1 MMKILKEAVSIV
13 LLAGLVGLAVNTP
26 LLLRYARGE
35 FRADFLGLKDHVSM
49 VVIDKDRALGL
60 FEQGRAIF
68 IDSRSPAQY
77 AQGHIPGAR
86 NVPWGDPSREELLQ
100 GLNPDRSTPVIVYC
114 SGEACRDSFHL
125 AQWISDRGYFANI
138 FVFSGGWE
146 TWTSAGRP
154 VERSDDKE

>member
-1 MMKILKEAVSIV
+1 MKILKEAVSIV
-13 LLAGLVGLAVNTP
+13 LLSGLVGLAVNTP

-35 FRADFLGLKDHVSM
+35 FRADVLGLKDQVSM
-49 VVIDKDRALGL
+49 AVLDKDRALDL

-86 NVPWGDPSREELLQ
+86 NIPWGDPSREELLQ

-114 SGEACRDSFHL
+114 SGGACRDSFHL
-125 AQWISDRGYFANI
+125 AQWISDRGYFVNI

-146 TWTSAGRP
+146 IWTSAGGP
-154 VERSDDKE
+154 VEKCNGQE